1 MNRRQFT
8 QAAVLSGGATLFSG
22 AAFRFGMSHDALAQ
36 GLPPLPAPDASGI
49 EHVVA
54 VTMENRSFDHF
65 FGWMSYADGQQ
76 AGLTYLDVNGV
87 AHATRSLSGD
97 NTGCPGVDPDHSYT
111 GARIEYNGGA
121 MNGFLLDTAND
132 IYCIGYYGAADIPFY
147 TALAQNYTTCNRYFA
162 SILGPTFANRMF
174 IHAAQTDRLTDS
186 VAFSSLPTIWD
197 NLAAAGISAAYYF
210 NNVPYLAL
218 WGLKYLGITRTFDQF
233 NDDAAN
239 GTLPPV
245 SFLDPRYTILD
256 DGTGNDDHP
265 HADIREGD
273 KFLYDVFEA
282 VSKGPAWSSTV
293 LVINFDE
300 WGGFFEHV
308 PPPRAQAANAVD
320 TDIVNGKTL
329 LGMRVPVV
337 VASPWSGGNP
347 GDPAVNSL
355 VFDHTSVLKLI
366 EWRWGLP
373 PLTPR
378 DASSDVNNLAY
389 ALDFNNPQTA
399 VPSLPK
405 PHTPFFVWPCFEDL
419 LGGLSQATTQTAT
432 PQAQPAGTSRV
443 PSSSARKTAVW
454 NDLRSL
460 AQKNGFPVK

>member
-1 MNRRQFT
+1 MNRRQFSQT
-8 QAAVLSGGATLFSG
+8 AVLAGGAALFGG
-22 AAFRFGMSHDALAQ
+22 AALRFGMPRAALAQ
-36 GLPPLPAPDASGI
+36 SLPSLPSPESSGI
-49 EHVVA
+49 EHIVA

-65 FGWMSYADGQQ
+65 FGWMPNADGQQ
-76 AGLTYLDVNGV
+76 AGLSYVDTNGV
-87 AHATRSLSGD
+87 SHATHSLSGD
-97 NTGCPGVDPDHSYT
+97 NTGCPAADPDHSYS

-121 MNGFLLDTAND
+121 MNGFLLDSSND
-132 IYCIGYYGAADIPFY
+132 TYCIGYYGANDIPFY
-147 TALAQNYTTCNRYFA
+147 SSLAQNYTTCNRYFA
-162 SILGPTFANRMF
+162 AILGPTFPNRMF

-197 NLAAAGISAAYYF
+197 SLAAAGVSHAYYF

-218 WGLKYLGITRTFDQF
+218 WGLTYLGITKTFDQF
-233 NDDAAN
+233 KSDAAN
-239 GTLPPV
+239 GTLPAV

-273 KFLYDVFEA
+273 RFLYDVFQA
-282 VSKGPAWSSTV
+282 VSQGPAWSSTV
-293 LVINFDE
+293 FIVNFDE
-300 WGGFFEHV
+300 WGGFFDHV

-337 VASPWSGGNP
+337 VASPWSAGNP
-347 GDPAVNSL
+347 ANPTINSL
-355 VFDHTSVLKLI
+355 VYDHTSILKLI

-389 ALDFNNPQTA
+389 TLDFNNPQTA

-405 PHTPFFVWPCFEDL
+405 PHTPFFVLPCFADL
-419 LGGLSQATTQTAT
+419 FGGLASSAVAS
-432 PQAQPAGTSRV
+432 PAGVASPTART
-443 PSSSARKTAVW
+443 PSTSARKTAVW
-454 NDLRSL
+454 GDLREI
-460 AQKNGFPVK
+460 AHKNGFAVK